1 MADQGPGADG
11 FQYPLVPRACRLPSL
26 HPERSACVPLTWN
39 GGPLAIVVR
48 GNRALAEAVRRAVGE
63 RIEAE
68 TFTDKQRGHARTA
81 EHTPGG
87 HIGRSVRRVE
97 DPMLITGKGCY
108 VDDIQLPGSW
118 KMIVSE
124 TAAKRNCDS
133 TLLLPGSTTT
143 QENRIDKA
151 ISTPWLALAASA
163 RGCGRSRP

>member
-97 DPMLITGKGCY
+97 DPFGQIIRTRLFSHDYGQPSSSLACRLASY
-108 VDDIQLPGSW
+108 DHCSPLSGSASRS
-118 KMIVSE
+118 V
-124 TAAKRNCDS
+124 AA
-133 TLLLPGSTTT
+133 STTSAGSS
-143 QENRIDKA
+143 DCM
-151 ISTPWLALAASA
+151 AASTCWA
-163 RGCGRSRP
+163 SRIATVASA